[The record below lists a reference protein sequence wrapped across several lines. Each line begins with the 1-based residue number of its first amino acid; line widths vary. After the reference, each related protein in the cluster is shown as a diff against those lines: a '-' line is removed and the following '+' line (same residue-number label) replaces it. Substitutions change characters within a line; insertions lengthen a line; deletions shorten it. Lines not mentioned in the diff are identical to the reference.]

1 MGVFWRKL
9 WNNWRTI
16 GWDENNFFAVEFLDG
31 FDGSAENG
39 TQFSFRVN
47 TINGQA
53 LYDLTGVYYQGSQLL
68 PDEDGIYTAKV
79 SPDGH
84 ISFNWSAAFRTLED
98 AQNFVGREVLL
109 AGRTSQVQVE
119 EIEGAEGY
127 KMYHF
132 ILSDA
137 FGDNPVSYAVSVQVS
152 DKYANI
158 LGLVQGNGLVMV
170 RALPVDIEGQIV
182 LEDVLLYSG
191 WTSHGVG
198 TEEEPYSIEAF
209 DDYASYLD
217 YIGRQGMSNECYV
230 YGTIREIDENTGK
243 IRFETEYG
251 DDWYIDADRV
261 RNLNGQ
267 AYGLTRQ
274 IPAIPYQVGDQV
286 LLRGYAQFEGFDGGV
301 EYNDMTLLKVN
312 GEAIPAIEITPL
324 PETVEHAGTEEDPYS
339 AVDAMVIASGFD
351 ANYSTATEDFYFIEM
366 TVDTNPTADYANF
379 HSIDGT
385 NSLLVYGICN
395 ANGVSRY
402 GAKREIAEIP
412 FQKGQTVIVKA
423 QIQNYYGGLQLKN
436 AILISVDGEAI
447 PAVAIPRPEVEE
459 GHTVSDL
466 YLPEVNAIKVGN
478 FVYTNVAYGVR
489 VEVVALGNQSDGSAP
504 ADQYGNMWVKDKEG
518 NIYMV
523 YGSSASES
531 IFQWDEANG
540 YFYAK
545 NPKDYL
551 VNEMT
556 AAIQVGDILD
566 CVAIRSDYK
575 GKQEIILNIRGV
587 VQEEPFANSGL
598 PVDFDFSSIEQEDI
612 YFVVWSP
619 ENQKDAVRNAIA
631 SFASDLADAG
641 YQGTLTYNVYSMDTY
656 DAARKMIADP
666 EYGADI
672 YFFYQDQLQPLNSAG
687 VLGEIP
693 EALQN
698 WIYATQTATAV
709 NAATLD
715 NTLMAYPATTH
726 NGYFLYYDKSVLSE
740 EDVMDWE
747 RIIEVAQTGNY
758 EIDFNYANGWYSFGF
773 FYGAGADSQ
782 WYTDEAGNFVSYYDT
797 YNSAQGLVAARA
809 LSNLLS
815 YDGVVDNASVG
826 GAGENCIAIVDGI
839 WDYNSALAK
848 WGDNL
853 GCVELPHFTVNGVRY
868 HMGSFLGGNLVG
880 VKPQETLAR
889 SVILNMLGAYLN
901 NYDSQAAR
909 FVGDSGVLPSN
920 QALAE
925 SEEVASQPVL
935 AALSAQSD
943 YAKPQGWFPGNWWNF
958 ACSLAMQI
966 RELGPNPTDAQ
977 LHQVLEDYASYLDQ
991 MLDA

>member
-1 MGVFWRKL
+1 
-9 WNNWRTI
+9 
-16 GWDENNFFAVEFLDG
+16 
-31 FDGSAENG
+31 
-39 TQFSFRVN
+39 
-47 TINGQA
+47 
-53 LYDLTGVYYQGSQLL
+53 
-68 PDEDGIYTAKV
+68 
-79 SPDGH
+79 
-84 ISFNWSAAFRTLED
+84 
-98 AQNFVGREVLL
+98 
-109 AGRTSQVQVE
+109 
-119 EIEGAEGY
+119 
-127 KMYHF
+127 
-132 ILSDA
+132 
-137 FGDNPVSYAVSVQVS
+137 
-152 DKYANI
+152 
-158 LGLVQGNGLVMV
+158 
-170 RALPVDIEGQIV
+170 
-182 LEDVLLYSG
+182 
-191 WTSHGVG
+191 
-198 TEEEPYSIEAF
+198 
-209 DDYASYLD
+209 
-217 YIGRQGMSNECYV
+217 MSNECYV
-230 YGTIREIDENTGK
+230 LGTIREIDENSGK

-274 IPAIPYQVGDQV
+274 IPAIPYAIGDEV
-286 LLRGYAQFEGFDGGV
+286 LLRGYAQFEEIEGGV
-301 EYNDMTLLKVN
+301 EYNDMILLQIN
-312 GEAIPAIEITPL
+312 GEVVPEIEMTPL

-351 ANYSTATEDFYFIEM
+351 ANYSTATEDFFFIEM

-385 NSLLVYGICN
+385 NGLLVYGIYN

-412 FQKGQTVIVKA
+412 FQKGQTVLVKA
-423 QIQNYYGGLQLKN
+423 QIQNYYGALQLKN

-466 YLPEVNAIKVGN
+466 YLPDVNAITVGN
-478 FVYTNVAYGVR
+478 NVYTNVAYGVR
-489 VEVVALGNQSDGSAP
+489 VEVVALGKNSDGSLP
-504 ADQYGNMWVKDKEG
+504 ADQFGNMWVKDKEG

-531 IFQWDEANG
+531 IFQWDEAKG

-551 VNEMT
+551 ANEMT

-575 GKQEIILNIRGV
+575 GTQEIILNIRGV

-598 PVDFDFSSIEQEDI
+598 PVDFDFSSIEQENID
-612 YFVVWSP
+612 FMVWCP
-619 ENQKDAVRNAIA
+619 YGQEDAVQNAIA

-641 YQGTLTYNVYSMDTY
+641 YQGTLTYNVYSMDAY
-656 DAARKMIADP
+656 DAANKMIADP

-672 YFFYQDQLQPLNSAG
+672 YFFYQDQLQRLNSAG
-687 VLGEIP
+687 ALGEVP

-698 WIYATQTATAV
+698 WVYATQTAGSV
-709 NAATLD
+709 NAASLNGTM
-715 NTLMAYPATTH
+715 MAYPATTN

-740 EDVMDWE
+740 EDVQDWE
-747 RIIEVAQTGNY
+747 RILAVAQAGNY
-758 EIDFNYANGWYSFGF
+758 EIDFDYSNAWYNFGF

-782 WYTDEAGNFVSYYDT
+782 WYTDEEGNFYAYYDT
-797 YNSAQGLVAARA
+797 YNSEQGLVAARA
-809 LSNLLS
+809 LANILS
-815 YDGVVDNASVG
+815 YDKIMSNSGVW
-826 GAGENCIAIVDGI
+826 GAGENCIALVDGI
-839 WDYNSALAK
+839 WDYNSALDK

-880 VKPQETLAR
+880 VKPQGSYAR

-909 FVGDSGVLPSN
+909 FYADQSTLPSN

-925 SEEVASQPVL
+925 SEEVTSQPAM
-935 AALSAQSD
+935 AALVAQSA
-943 YAKPQGWFPGNWWNF
+943 YAKPQGYFPGNWWD
-958 ACSLAMQI
+958 AAGSIARAI
-966 RELGPNPTDAQ
+966 KDLGPNPTDAQ
-977 LHQVLEDYASYLDQ
+977 LKQILETYASCLEQ
-991 MLDA
+991 MLNA